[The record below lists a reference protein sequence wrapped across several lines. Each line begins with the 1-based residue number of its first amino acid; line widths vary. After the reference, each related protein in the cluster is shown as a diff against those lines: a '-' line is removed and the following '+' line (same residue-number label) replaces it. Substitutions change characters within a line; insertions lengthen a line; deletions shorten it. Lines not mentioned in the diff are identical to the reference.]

1 MKLPSTP
8 EMDAEIA
15 RVEHWT
21 AQVVPDRELGY
32 FVLPCMA
39 HYADELLCDMGIAIR
54 RKGNVFAEFLAP
66 FWPARYATL
75 AAERRQARKHDAAD

>member
-1 MKLPSTP
+1 MKLPGAP

-21 AQVVPDRELGY
+21 SQVVPERELGY

-39 HYADELLCDMGIAIR
+39 HYTDELLCDMGIAIR

-75 AAERRQARKHDAAD
+75 AAERRQARKT

>member
-1 MKLPSTP
+1 
-8 EMDAEIA
+8 
-15 RVEHWT
+15 
-21 AQVVPDRELGY
+21 
-32 FVLPCMA
+32 MA
-39 HYADELLCDMGIAIR
+39 HYSDELLCDMGIAIR